1 MKKNLKLYLWLLYVN
16 LFISSF
22 TFGGGYV
29 VVPMIKKY
37 FVEDKNLISED
48 ELMEMAAIA
57 QSSPGSIAVNLSI
70 LAGKKVAGVP
80 GIIITL
86 ISCIIPPV
94 IILGLI
100 SKWYVAFSNNIY
112 INAALKGMQ
121 ACVIALII
129 DLVIDMYKSIIKEN
143 SRLLKILAPL
153 SFVASAFFNINVIL
167 VLVSSCLVSFF
178 TLFFKMK
185 KGVKVNDF

>member
-1 MKKNLKLYLWLLYVN
+1 MKNNLKLYLWLLYVN

-143 SRLLKILAPL
+143 SRLLKILTPL
-153 SFVASAFFNINVIL
+153 SFVASSFFNINVIL
-167 VLVSSCLVSFF
+167 VLVSSCLISFF

>member
-1 MKKNLKLYLWLLYVN
+1 MKNKLKLYFWLLYVN

-29 VVPMIKKY
+29 VVPMVKKY
-37 FVEDKNLISED
+37 FVENKNLISED

-70 LAGKKVAGVP
+70 LAGKKVAGIP

-86 ISCIIPPV
+86 VSCIIPPV
-94 IILGLI
+94 VILGLI

-112 INAALKGMQ
+112 INA
-121 ACVIALII
+121 
-129 DLVIDMYKSIIKEN
+129 
-143 SRLLKILAPL
+143 
-153 SFVASAFFNINVIL
+153 
-167 VLVSSCLVSFF
+167 VLRECKPV
-178 TLFFKMK
+178 
-185 KGVKVNDF
+185 